1 VNRREWLKLIL
12 SGAAG
17 LALDPEKL
25 LWVPGQKT
33 IFIPSGKILTY
44 SQIVSMEYARIIPHL
59 NNVFE
64 RDDMFYKVIKS
75 TKITNISL
83 REMRIPLIIRPG
95 ED

>member
-1 VNRREWLKLIL
+1 MNRREWLKLIL

-75 TKITNISL
+75 TKITNISS

>member
-1 VNRREWLKLIL
+1 MNRREWLKLIL

-33 IFIPSGKILTY
+33 IFIPPGKILTY

-75 TKITNISL
+75 TKITNISS

>member
-1 VNRREWLKLIL
+1 MNRREWLKLIL

-59 NNVFE
+59 NNLFE

>member
-75 TKITNISL
+75 TKITNISS

>member
-1 VNRREWLKLIL
+1 MNRREWLKLIL